1 MAKNQTT
8 EVTNGKI
15 RIRLKA
21 YDPVVLEQSAVKIV
35 DTAKKTGAKV
45 SGPIPLPTEKEVI
58 TILRSPHKHKDS
70 REQFEM
76 RTHKRVIDILYPTQK
91 TVDNLMKIDLPAGVD
106 IEIKL

>member
-1 MAKNQTT
+1 MANKQTT
-8 EVTNGKI
+8 QVANGKI

-21 YDPVVLEQSAVKIV
+21 YDSQLLEQSAVKIV

-45 SGPIPLPTEKEVI
+45 SGPIPLPTEKEIV

-76 RTHKRVIDILYPTQK
+76 RTHKRVIDVVAPNQA
-91 TVDNLMKIDLPAGVD
+91 TVDALMAIDMPAGVE
-106 IEIKL
+106 IEVKL